1 MAEFLEGIE
10 GYNDVE
16 VTEFGSKPKDIEP
29 GAYVLKIKAAKL
41 ERYTKNG
48 GGMAIRLAFDIADGE
63 FSGYYQALYDYNK
76 SGQYAENAKWK
87 GVYSIWVPVK
97 KDDEDQYKKDVAS
110 FKRAITAIND
120 SNPGKAIDPSKK
132 INLDVFK
139 GKLVGGAFG
148 LVDWEYNGKE
158 GTRCECRWLVGVD
171 RVKEGSVDTPKH
183 KCLRGAE
190 PKATTSTE
198 QPASAPADASSD
210 FVEILSSDEVPF

>member
-10 GYNDVE
+10 GYNEVE
-16 VTEFGSKPKDIEP
+16 ITEIGSKPKDIEP

-48 GGMAIRLAFDIADGE
+48 GGMAIRLAFDIVEGE

-76 SGQYAENAKWK
+76 SGQYAESAKWK
-87 GVYSIWVPVK
+87 GTFSIWVPVK
-97 KDDEDQYKKDVAS
+97 KDDQEQYKKDVAS

-120 SNPGKAIDPSKK
+120 SNPGKPIDPSKK
-132 INLDVFK
+132 LSLDEFK

-171 RVKEGSVDTPKH
+171 RVHAGSVDTPKH
-183 KCLRGAE
+183 KGIRGAE
-190 PKATTSTE
+190 PKAYTAAASTG
-198 QPASAPADASSD
+198 SAADDLSV
-210 FVEILSSDEVPF
+210 VEILSDDEVPF